1 MSATTGKWL
10 RPDLNSHTPKG
21 KTLAQAKS
29 AKPVPQAKRLN
40 GEPAPT
46 GVGEAS
52 RQLSKEKFLLAFQN
66 TVAARLIDHKILVL
80 LRQGKCFFH
89 IGGSGHEVAQ
99 TATALAMKPGYDWAY
114 PYYRDLAFSLQFGY
128 TIEEIMLEALH
139 RKGGPSSNGFAMP
152 FHYGHKKW
160 RIIAQSSPTGTQ
172 YLQAVGTAMGAVKDG
187 KDEVVYVSSG
197 EGATSEGEFHEAINW
212 AARGRFPVIFLI
224 QNNKY
229 AISVPIN
236 DQVAGESVFGLVRGY
251 EGLNRFR
258 VDGCDFSAMYDV
270 AAEAVARAR
279 RGDGPSVIEADTV
292 RLLPHSSSDDQR
304 KYRDAKD
311 LEEDL
316 RKDPIPKFETFLTS
330 RGILR
335 AAEIA
340 ALKKEIQLRI
350 DRAAEWAE
358 EQPMPDAGELERYV
372 YSPAVTVPA
381 PGFVEPEHK
390 GANIVLVDAI
400 NHALA
405 EEMAHNPKM
414 VIYGEDV
421 AGKKGGVFTATKGLT
436 EKFGVARVFNS
447 PLAEASIVGT
457 AFGLAVRG
465 EHKPVVEIQ
474 FGDYIWPAFMQ
485 IRDEVATLRF
495 RSNNEWACPMVIR
508 VAVGGY
514 IHGGLYHSQSI
525 DGFFTHI
532 PGIRVAFPSNAADAK
547 GLLKTACRENDP
559 VLFCEHKGLYR
570 QGFASSPEPDENFL
584 LPFGIANVKRQ
595 GDDITVITWG
605 MLVQRSL
612 DAAAKAADRLGVSVE
627 VIDLRT
633 LNPLDKETILTSVRK
648 TGKALIV
655 HEDTL
660 TGGFGAEIAAII
672 SSEAFENLDAP
683 VQRVAAKDTPV
694 PYGPGLEAAM
704 LPQEGDVVAA
714 LERLARY

>member
-1 MSATTGKWL
+1 ME
-10 RPDLNSHTPKG
+10 N
-21 KTLAQAKS
+21 LA
-29 AKPVPQAKRLN
+29 
-40 GEPAPT
+40 
-46 GVGEAS
+46 
-52 RQLSKEKFLLAFQN
+52 KEQIIDTYKN
-66 TVAARLIDHKILVL
+66 CVAARLIDNKILL
-80 LRQGKCFFH
+80 LLKQGKCFFH

-172 YLQAVGTAMGAVKDG
+172 FLGAVGTAMGAAKDG

-197 EGATSEGEFHEAINW
+197 EGATSEGEFHEAVNW
-212 AARGRFPVIFLI
+212 AARERYPVIFLI

-229 AISVPIN
+229 AISVPVA
-236 DQVAGESVFGLVRGY
+236 DQVAGASVYNLVKGY
-251 EGLNRFR
+251 EGLNRYR
-258 VDGCDFSAMYDV
+258 VDGCNFREMYEV
-270 AAEAVARAR
+270 ASDAVVKAR

-304 KYRDAKD
+304 KYRDPGD
-311 LEEDL
+311 LEEDR
-316 RKDPIPKFETFLTS
+316 RKDPIPRFEEFLAEEGLLASSDFQKIKEEIQT
-330 RGILR
+330 RIDA
-335 AAEIA
+335 AAESTEKLPI
-340 ALKKEIQLRI
+340 
-350 DRAAEWAE
+350 
-358 EQPMPDAGELERYV
+358 PDGSELERYV
-372 YSPAVTVPA
+372 YSPQVVVPA
-381 PGFVEPEHK
+381 EGFVEAEHK
-390 GANIVLVDAI
+390 GRNIVMVDAI

-405 EEMAHNPKM
+405 EEMERNPKM
-414 VIYGEDV
+414 LIYGQDV

-436 EKFGVARVFNS
+436 EKFGYDRVFNS
-447 PLAEASIVGT
+447 PLAEASIIGT
-457 AFGLAVRG
+457 ALGLAIRG
-465 EHKPVVEIQ
+465 DYKPVVEIQ
-474 FGDYIWPAFMQ
+474 FGDYIWPGFMQ
-485 IRDEVATLRF
+485 LRDEVATLRF
-495 RSNNEWACPMVIR
+495 RAFNAWSCPMVIR

-532 PGIRVAFPSNAADAK
+532 PGIRVVYPSNAADAK
-547 GLLKTACRENDP
+547 GLLKTACREQDP

-570 QGFASSPEPDENFL
+570 QGFASAPEPDSNYL
-584 LPFGIANVKRQ
+584 LPFGVAKIKKE
-595 GDDITVITWG
+595 GEDITVITWG

-612 DAAAKAADRLGVSVE
+612 DAAKKIEEKHGASVE

-633 LNPLDKETILTSVRK
+633 LNPLDKDSILASVSK
-648 TGKALIV
+648 TGKVLVV

-672 SSEAFENLDAP
+672 AAEVFERLDAP

-694 PYGPGLEAAM
+694 PYGPRLEAAM
-704 LPQEGDVVAA
+704 LPQESDVVAA
-714 LERLARY
+714 LERLVKY